1 MRYLSSLACGR
12 GRVEGSIAL
21 SQRKRE
27 RGKSMTIERNRE
39 GAWVIYALGR
49 DGYLV
54 TRSYYGY
61 TKRESVRLF
70 NEYMKEIAR

>member
-1 MRYLSSLACGR
+1 
-12 GRVEGSIAL
+12 
-21 SQRKRE
+21 
-27 RGKSMTIERNRE
+27 MTIEKNRE

-61 TKRESVRLF
+61 SKREAVRLF
-70 NEYMKEIAR
+70 REDMKGQ

>member
-1 MRYLSSLACGR
+1 
-12 GRVEGSIAL
+12 VN
-21 SQRKRE
+21 
-27 RGKSMTIERNRE
+27 IEKNRE

-61 TKRESVRLF
+61 SKRESVRLF
-70 NEYMKEIAR
+70 RAHMRGEE